1 MRSTTATVCT
11 LSSTIPL
18 LQQWHL
24 AFSRTFCYVLR
35 ILAPRWFLSREHEIA
50 GVWDWNDVPQRRWS
64 HSIAYAQAKRRHR
77 CDAIAQM
84 MRS

>member
-18 LQQWHL
+18 LRRWHL

-35 ILAPRWFLSREHEIA
+35 ILAPRWVLSREHEIA
-50 GVWDWNDVPQRRWS
+50 GVRDWNWARPSDAGPTRSLTHRPSGAVAATRSRR
-64 HSIAYAQAKRRHR
+64 R
-77 CDAIAQM
+77 
-84 MRS
+84 